1 MDINNSDFTLC
12 WTVTKPV
19 DQCRLE
25 NNDCHFKTKR
35 NFLVQSEACNLK
47 NVSNKRLR
55 SLKENLNGPYT

>member
-35 NFLVQSEACNLK
+35 NFLVQSEAYNLK
-47 NVSNKRLR
+47 NVSNKHLL
-55 SLKENLNGPYT
+55 S